1 MTNQEYTI
9 RWDKK
14 CNPKAIRGTEAQIRQ
29 FIKWNRDHDQKVRCV
44 TSRRRANAVEQ
55 ELERQLKGAH
65 HGTA

>member
-9 RWDKK
+9 RWGKT
-14 CNPKAIRGTEAQIRQ
+14 NPQAIRGTEASIRQ
-29 FIKWNRDHDQKVRCV
+29 FVAWHRDHDQRHRCV

-65 HGTA
+65 DGTA